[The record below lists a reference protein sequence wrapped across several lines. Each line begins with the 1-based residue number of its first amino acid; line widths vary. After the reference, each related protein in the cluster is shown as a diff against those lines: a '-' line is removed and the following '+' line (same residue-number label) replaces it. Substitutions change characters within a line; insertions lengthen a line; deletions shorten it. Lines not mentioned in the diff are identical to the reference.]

1 MKLFASVTQEGY
13 NLGLQFREA
22 QLSRTLERVV
32 KRRGGSRLYRPMVT
46 TLLTFSI
53 VSLVLI
59 LRYAVVRGWR
69 SDKLS
74 IQDWEHRKHEV
85 DLEIFRAILD
95 RDDLRYLRTSLSPRE
110 FQALQRKRIR
120 IALRILRLVQE
131 NADLLTGVL
140 GLTELKCVPAALEQ
154 ESDEFANGVM
164 QLRLNLIRAKI
175 SLYLEWVFPFW
186 APSLPALSAQYQ
198 RLVQSFTSLQQ
209 QDWRQVN

>member
-1 MKLFASVTQEGY
+1 
-13 NLGLQFREA
+13 
-22 QLSRTLERVV
+22 
-32 KRRGGSRLYRPMVT
+32 MVT

-53 VSLVLI
+53 VSLALI
-59 LRYAVVRGWR
+59 LRYAVVRGVR
-69 SDKLS
+69 SELS

-110 FQALQRKRIR
+110 FHALQRKRIR

-131 NADLLTGVL
+131 NADLLMGVL
-140 GLTELKCVPAALEQ
+140 GITELKCVPTALEL
-154 ESDEFANGVM
+154 ESDEFVNGVM
-164 QLRLNLIRAKI
+164 QLRLNLIRARI
-175 SLYLEWVFPFW
+175 SLCLQWVFPFW
-186 APSLPALSAQYQ
+186 TPSLPALSVQYQ